1 MLGARP
7 TTYLNELRD
16 RTMHLLAANMIARLN
31 DWKIGNWLIGQ
42 GDVRVYYQ
50 WMRLEQLDQWH
61 HWFLLLLCIAGIV
74 AWVVHWYRKDWEE
87 LPRSLGVALLILR
100 MTALIGLLI
109 FFLDLQ
115 KRSEKKDVRSSKVAV
130 LVDTSLS
137 MTMPLE
143 DNGNDPSGASSA
155 GPSRIGVV

>member
-16 RTMHLLAANMIARLN
+16 RTMHLLAANMMARLN

-61 HWFLLLLCIAGIV
+61 HWFLLLLC
-74 AWVVHWYRKDWEE
+74 
-87 LPRSLGVALLILR
+87 
-100 MTALIGLLI
+100 
-109 FFLDLQ
+109 FFLLFPDVAREEFLQ
-115 KRSEKKDVRSSKVAV
+115 DV
-130 LVDTSLS
+130 TLS
-137 MTMPLE
+137 CLWLHVFC
-143 DNGNDPSGASSA
+143 S
-155 GPSRIGVV
+155 